1 MDKIFNKYA
10 DNIIVFTAGI
20 GMLLSTLDSGI
31 INVALPTL
39 SKAFNVN
46 VSLITW
52 SVTLYTLLLTGTI
65 IIFGRLSDKYG
76 RINIYSIGLIIFLIS
91 SILCGLSNQIEQ
103 LIIFRGFQGIGA
115 AMLQGTATAIIT
127 TSIPEERQGSALG
140 TLSILLGIGPV
151 LGPSVG
157 GGLISIGSWRWL
169 FWINIPI
176 VLLGLIGC
184 IILKKYIK
192 ETKSFSLKLDLSG
205 NLFLFLSI
213 LFLLLSLTFGAHKS
227 IISPSVSINFLLFIT
242 IFLIFIIWE
251 LKTRDPIIHLH
262 LFKKLSFSAP
272 IFAIFVFGGTTSLGF
287 IIPPY
292 FLEEVKQFSSWQVG
306 LVNLACPLGLVIVS
320 KIAGKLISSLG
331 SIILMVIGL
340 FLMIISYAILG
351 ALQEN
356 WGAIIITL
364 LLLIYGIGGGFFLPS
379 NTSSIMGAVSEHM
392 QGTVGATQRMVQ
404 NIGIAVYTAITSLF
418 INKSSS
424 TEKLIIGARESW
436 IFAAI
441 TLVLALLPLL
451 FKLIQRKKE
460 TPL

>member
-1 MDKIFNKYA
+1 M
-10 DNIIVFTAGI
+10 
-20 GMLLSTLDSGI
+20 
-31 INVALPTL
+31 
-39 SKAFNVN
+39 
-46 VSLITW
+46 
-52 SVTLYTLLLTGTI
+52 
-65 IIFGRLSDKYG
+65 
-76 RINIYSIGLIIFLIS
+76 
-91 SILCGLSNQIEQ
+91 
-103 LIIFRGFQGIGA
+103 
-115 AMLQGTATAIIT
+115 
-127 TSIPEERQGSALG
+127 
-140 TLSILLGIGPV
+140 
-151 LGPSVG
+151 
-157 GGLISIGSWRWL
+157 
-169 FWINIPI
+169 
-176 VLLGLIGC
+176 
-184 IILKKYIK
+184 
-192 ETKSFSLKLDLSG
+192 
-205 NLFLFLSI
+205 
-213 LFLLLSLTFGAHKS
+213 
-227 IISPSVSINFLLFIT
+227 
-242 IFLIFIIWE
+242 
-251 LKTRDPIIHLH
+251 KTRDPIIHLH

-424 TEKLIIGARESW
+424 TEKLIIAARESW